1 MIAAELARRAA
12 DPACAERDFLRI
24 RQGTTTGSVPTG
36 SVPTA
41 SVVFEP
47 VTYREAER
55 RAAALAAGLQRLGVR
70 RDEPV
75 VALMGNSVELVLL
88 WLAVA
93 RLGAVHVPVNPAL
106 IGDGLAHA
114 FRLTRARI
122 AVVDDAL
129 APQLDAVRD
138 RLPDLQR
145 VVRVPSSEFDELA
158 DTTGAA
164 APAIVE
170 VDPVQPAVMLFTS
183 GTTGVSKACVLSHT
197 YVLRQGQLHAQAL
210 ALTADDVLYTP
221 FPLFH
226 IDAATLTVV
235 AALSVGGTAA
245 IAPRYSTSRFW
256 DDVRAV
262 DASVISFM
270 GATLTMLWQAPAD
283 PRDRDHRVRLAWGVP
298 MPAWKAGFEAR
309 FGIPL
314 YEVYGLTDAGV
325 PVYDP
330 LDAPHRTGFAG
341 RVLDAYEVAIAD
353 PAGRLLPPGE
363 VGEILVRGREPGL
376 VMNGYF
382 AMPEA
387 TERAI
392 RHGWVHTGDLG
403 KLSDDGWLAFL
414 GRSGE
419 VIRRRGENISALDI
433 EAALQAHPDVV
444 EAAAIGVPSEW
455 SEEEVMVFVV
465 RRPGSRL
472 DGAAL
477 TAWLAERLAG
487 HMIPRF
493 VEFLDALPR
502 TPTEKIAKGRLRERG
517 RSEDTWD
524 RESMTRLSR

>member
-12 DPACAERDFLRI
+12 DPAFAERDFLRT
-24 RQGTTTGSVPTG
+24 RQE
-36 SVPTA
+36 A
-41 SVVFEP
+41 L
-47 VTYREAER
+47 TYRDAER
-55 RAAALAAGLQRLGVR
+55 RAASLAAGLHRLGVR
-70 RDEPV
+70 NGEPV

-93 RLGAVHVPVNPAL
+93 RLGAVHVPVNTAL

-122 AVVDDAL
+122 AVVDDDL
-129 APQLDAVRD
+129 AAPLDAVRD

-158 DTTGAA
+158 SSTPGSPV
-164 APAIVE
+164 PAVVE
-170 VDPVQPAVMLFTS
+170 VDPLEPAIMLFTS

-197 YVLRQGQLHAQAL
+197 YVLRQGALHAQAL
-210 ALTADDVLYTP
+210 GLTADDVLYTP

-245 IAPRYSTSRFW
+245 IAPRYSTSGFW
-256 DDVRAV
+256 DDVRRF
-262 DASVISFM
+262 DASVMSFM
-270 GATLTMLWQAPAD
+270 GATLAMLWQAPAD
-283 PRDRDHRVRLAWGVP
+283 PRDRDHPVRLAWGVP
-298 MPAWKAGFEAR
+298 MPGWKADFEAR

-341 RVLDAYEVAIAD
+341 RVLDAFEVAIAD
-353 PAGRLLPPGE
+353 VEGRLLPPGE

-392 RHGWVHTGDLG
+392 RRGWVHTGDLG
-403 KLSDDGWLAFL
+403 MLSDDGWLAFL

-419 VIRRRGENISALDI
+419 VIRRRGENISALDV
-433 EAALQAHPDVV
+433 EAAVQTHPEVA
-444 EAAAIGVPSEW
+444 EAAAIGVSSEL

-465 RRPGSRL
+465 RRPGTDL
-472 DGAAL
+472 DGATL
-477 TAWLAERLAG
+477 TAWLTERLAA

-502 TPTEKIAKGRLRERG
+502 TPTEKIAKVRLRERG
-517 RSEDTWD
+517 RGEGTWE
-524 RESMTRLSR
+524 RIG